1 MINYWDSMKI
11 TKKATIKT
19 PRLIIKPIASK
30 DEDRLM
36 DILINEEIAKTFMLP
51 EFKNREDSRKLAQKI
66 ITNSDINNH
75 EHLEYGIYLDD
86 VLIGTINDVEFNDE
100 EIEVGYLIHPDYQGK
115 GYATENLKAVINEIG
130 QMGFKRLTAG
140 YFIENKASQRVME
153 KAGMTKTDIKE
164 EIQYRGISHNCEY
177 YEYRY

>member
-1 MINYWDSMKI
+1 MKI

-19 PRLIIKPIASK
+19 PRLIIKPITSI
-30 DEDRLM
+30 DEERLM

-86 VLIGTINDVEFNDE
+86 VLIGTINDVGFNDE

-115 GYATENLKAVINEIG
+115 GYATETLKAIINEIG
-130 QMGFKRLTAG
+130 QMGFKRLIAG

-164 EIQYRGISHNCEY
+164 EIQYRGINHNCEY

>member
-1 MINYWDSMKI
+1 
-11 TKKATIKT
+11 
-19 PRLIIKPIASK
+19 
-30 DEDRLM
+30 
-36 DILINEEIAKTFMLP
+36 MLP

-86 VLIGTINDVEFNDE
+86 VLIGTINDVGFNDE
-100 EIEVGYLIHPDYQGK
+100 EIEVDYLIHPDYQGK

>member
-1 MINYWDSMKI
+1 MKI

-19 PRLIIKPIASK
+19 PRLIIKPITSI
-30 DEDRLM
+30 DEERLM

-86 VLIGTINDVEFNDE
+86 VLIGTINDVGFNDE
-100 EIEVGYLIHPDYQGK
+100 EIEVGYLIHPDYQGH
-115 GYATENLKAVINEIG
+115 GYATEAVRAIICELRE
-130 QMGFKRLTAG
+130 MGFHKVSAGFFVENTAS
-140 YFIENKASQRVME
+140 YCVME
-153 KAGMTKTDIKE
+153 KCGMHLTDVSDE
-164 EIQYRGISHNCEY
+164 DEYRGEHHICRYCEINL
-177 YEYRY
+177 

>member
-1 MINYWDSMKI
+1 MKI

-19 PRLIIKPIASK
+19 PRLIIKPITSI
-30 DEDRLM
+30 DEERLM

-51 EFKNREDSRKLAQKI
+51 EFKNCEDSRKLAQKI

-86 VLIGTINDVEFNDE
+86 VLIGTINDVGFNDE

>member
-1 MINYWDSMKI
+1 MKI

-19 PRLIIKPIASK
+19 PRLIIKPITSK
-30 DEDRLM
+30 DEERLM

-51 EFKNREDSRKLAQKI
+51 EFKNCEDSRKLAQKI
-66 ITNSDINNH
+66 ITNSNINNH
-75 EHLEYGIYLDD
+75 ENLEYGIYLDD
-86 VLIGTINDVEFNDE
+86 VLIGTINDVGFNDE
-100 EIEVGYLIHPDYQGK
+100 EIEVDYLIHPDYQGK

>member
-1 MINYWDSMKI
+1 MKI

-19 PRLIIKPIASK
+19 PRLIIKPITSK
-30 DEDRLM
+30 DEERLM

-66 ITNSDINNH
+66 ITNSNINNH
-75 EHLEYGIYLDD
+75 ENLEYGI
-86 VLIGTINDVEFNDE
+86 GFNDE

-115 GYATENLKAVINEIG
+115 GYATETLKAIINEIG

-164 EIQYRGISHNCEY
+164 EIQYRGINHNCEY

>member
-1 MINYWDSMKI
+1 MKI

-19 PRLIIKPIASK
+19 PRLIIKPITSI
-30 DEDRLM
+30 DEERLM

-51 EFKNREDSRKLAQKI
+51 EFKNCEDSRKLAQKI
-66 ITNSDINNH
+66 ITNSNINNH

-86 VLIGTINDVEFNDE
+86 VLIGTINDVGFSDE

-115 GYATENLKAVINEIG
+115 GYATETLKAIINEIG

-164 EIQYRGISHNCEY
+164 EIQYRGINHNCEY